1 MSATAPKAGVI
12 SLPSDLKTR
21 VASYLGYKDAVRL
34 SSTCRAFHADIR
46 LSSLSPPYELIYS
59 QDFLG
64 GPTTG
69 DVPCRGER
77 IPIFSSRPHSIR
89 ITCRWKDLGYGAR
102 KGRLYTVAEMANSNG
117 KAEYTNNDTS
127 DKEAFQ
133 DGLPA
138 RFAWVVYRIGIY
150 FCAQEE

>member
-1 MSATAPKAGVI
+1 VDGN
-12 SLPSDLKTR
+12 D
-21 VASYLGYKDAVRL
+21 
-34 SSTCRAFHADIR
+34 
-46 LSSLSPPYELIYS
+46 
-59 QDFLG
+59 
-64 GPTTG
+64 
-69 DVPCRGER
+69 
-77 IPIFSSRPHSIR
+77 
-89 ITCRWKDLGYGAR
+89 GAR

-138 RFAWVVYRIGIY
+138 RFAWVVYWIGIY